1 MDIVAHRTQYYRHM
15 TGAVFNILGVP
26 NGQIHFVEA
35 SSYEL
40 TKEFMIDTYKL
51 AALTD
56 EKEVRNTGDEY
67 RNSTKLSVLFC
78 PGLPG
83 LAEEYLDSDFQFGGE
98 DQVHDFPEQFAQAHE
113 VIMAANTC
121 NRKVYSNLT
130 SAFCRSLVIAKGPIL

>member
-1 MDIVAHRTQYYRHM
+1 MDLVAHRTQYYRHI

-26 NGQIHFVEA
+26 KDQIHFVEA

-98 DQVHDFPEQFAQAHE
+98 DQVHDSPKQFAQAHKM
-113 VIMAANTC
+113 IISANIL
-121 NRKVYSNLT
+121 NRKVCSSLT
-130 SAFCRSLVIAKGPIL
+130 SAFYRNSAIARELIL